1 MTKNAMILLKENL
14 ERAENKMTREDLK
27 NYLLKPNEDEYALDL
42 LVEIG
47 LELSGTDSFPS
58 SLSYYENNETNFNK
72 LIEELGNL
80 SYYDAVKLAVENHYL
95 ITDEFLRITEFND
108 DIIFSSISYVDYL
121 EMLYRSIDTVVNSLI
136 KEAKKAPGYFK
147 NVSTD
152 LEFNDM
158 LSEFISSE
166 KKKEMKEKVK
176 KALLEDDRLL
186 QQTLREI
193 DDSDFDKFTVYENEH
208 DTIEHLHERYSEFKE
223 DESNKSPYFIYAD
236 NKITYFDNLRDAL
249 NVATQHIDKIADYLV
264 EHYDENF
271 EYYDVVATLLA
282 E

>member
-1 MTKNAMILLKENL
+1 
-14 ERAENKMTREDLK
+14 MTREDLK
-27 NYLLKPNEDEYALDL
+27 NYLLDEDNNGEAWDL
-42 LVEIG
+42 LIEIG
-47 LELSGTDSFPS
+47 WKLSGTDSFPK
-58 SLSYYENNETNFNK
+58 SLSYEKTSDADIFINEDNEEIDYMEYANLLYE
-72 LIEELGNL
+72 
-80 SYYDAVKLAVENHYL
+80 
-95 ITDEFLRITEFND
+95 
-108 DIIFSSISYVDYL
+108 
-121 EMLYRSIDTVVNSLI
+121 SIDTVVDSLI
-136 KEAKKAPGYFK
+136 EETKKTPAYFI
-147 NVSTD
+147 NNITD

-208 DTIEHLHERYSEFKE
+208 DTIEHLHERYSEFK
-223 DESNKSPYFIYAD
+223 D
-236 NKITYFDNLRDAL
+236 DAL

>member
-1 MTKNAMILLKENL
+1 MTK
-14 ERAENKMTREDLK
+14 EDLK
-27 NYLLKPNEDEYALDL
+27 NYLIKPNEDEYALDL

-58 SLSYYENNETNFNK
+58 SLSYYENNETNFNE

-147 NVSTD
+147 TVSTD

-186 QQTLREI
+186 QQTLREL
-193 DDSDFDKFTVYENEH
+193 DEPEFDNFVVYENEP
-208 DTIEHLHERYSEFKE
+208 DTIAHLYERFSEFRE
-223 DESNKSPYFIYAD
+223 DESNKSSYFTYAD
-236 NKITYFDNLRDAL
+236 NKLTYFDDLHKAL
-249 NVATQHIDKIADYLV
+249 SVAIQHIDAIAEYVV

-271 EYYDVVATLLA
+271 EYYDIVATILA